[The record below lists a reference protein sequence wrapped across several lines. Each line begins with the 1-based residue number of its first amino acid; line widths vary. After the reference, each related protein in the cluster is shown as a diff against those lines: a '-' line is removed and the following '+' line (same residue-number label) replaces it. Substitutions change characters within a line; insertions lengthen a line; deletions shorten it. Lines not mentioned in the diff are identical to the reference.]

1 MTAEEVRALV
11 DDEIR
16 AATRVAVEPAIWDPA
31 CEPCLLAEPERQ
43 PSGLWLVFGPAYHAD
58 FVFYQVVFDE
68 ERRAFGLV
76 FRGVFIGYRRGFI
89 HALEGM
95 PRIRERI
102 GATITCP
109 VCWEERPS
117 EGAIGPLKWEPL
129 FATLLNRA
137 NQPYDARFLYVCA
150 VCLADGRAIRADAWA
165 QNAGDGGP
173 RQAYFD
179 VTLTCED
186 CQSDF
191 TFTASEQQ
199 FWYEEL
205 KFFEE
210 SRPKQCRRCRRI
222 RRRRGALTA
231 ELGQALKALA
241 SKDPA
246 LLTRIADIYIE
257 LGDIEKASLY
267 LRRAKN
273 RTADP
278 TDKAAL
284 IERLAELSREPDA

>member
-1 MTAEEVRALV
+1 MTATEVRALV

-16 AATRVAVEPAIWDPA
+16 AATRVAGEPVIWDPA
-31 CEPCLLAEPERQ
+31 YGPFLLAEPERQ

-58 FVFYQVVFDE
+58 FDFYQVVFDE
-68 ERRAFGLV
+68 ARRAFGLV
-76 FRGVFIGYRRGFI
+76 FRGVLIGYRRGFI
-89 HALEGM
+89 HALEGL
-95 PRIRERI
+95 PRIRRRI
-102 GATITCP
+102 GATIVCP
-109 VCWEERPS
+109 VCWEERSS
-117 EGAIGPLKWEPL
+117 EGAVGPLKWEPL
-129 FATLLNRA
+129 LAALLHRA

-150 VCLADGRAIRADAWA
+150 VCLADRRAIRADVCA

-186 CQSDF
+186 CGSEF

-210 SRPKQCRRCRRI
+210 SRPKQCRPCRRI

-231 ELGQALKALA
+231 QLGQALKAPA

-246 LLTRIADIYIE
+246 LLTQIADFYIE
-257 LGDIEKASLY
+257 LGDFEKASLY

-284 IERLAELSREPDA
+284 IERLAELSRETDA

>member
-16 AATRVAVEPAIWDPA
+16 AATRVAGEPAIWDPA
-31 CEPCLLAEPERQ
+31 CEPFLLAEPERQ

-58 FVFYQVVFDE
+58 FDLYQVVFDE

-150 VCLADGRAIRADAWA
+150 VCLADGRAIRADAWG

-173 RQAYFD
+173 NRQDRAHRATGRA
-179 VTLTCED
+179 VT
-186 CQSDF
+186 
-191 TFTASEQQ
+191 
-199 FWYEEL
+199 
-205 KFFEE
+205 
-210 SRPKQCRRCRRI
+210 
-222 RRRRGALTA
+222 
-231 ELGQALKALA
+231 
-241 SKDPA
+241 
-246 LLTRIADIYIE
+246 
-257 LGDIEKASLY
+257 
-267 LRRAKN
+267 
-273 RTADP
+273 RT
-278 TDKAAL
+278 
-284 IERLAELSREPDA
+284 